1 MFLQVSLNGSRTK
14 KDHPAIPVTPLE
26 MAQAV
31 KSVYEAGAPSVHLHA
46 RDETGRE
53 SLQTEAVATTLT
65 AIRQACPNIELAL
78 STAENI
84 EGDPQRR
91 LRLIEQWTV
100 FPDTLCVNLS
110 EEGIDEVI
118 ALAHERGLSFE
129 AGLFSPEDVKHFKS
143 LQHVQWR
150 RVLLEPL
157 STNLEEAHT
166 QLSALRAALGT
177 PWLDVP
183 HVIHAMDEATYP
195 LLQTAAQITQASRI
209 GFEDTLY
216 LPDGSLATDN
226 TQLFLTALALMEEQR
241 SIHRAF

>member
-14 KDHPAIPVTPLE
+14 KDHPAVPITPLE
-26 MAQAV
+26 IAQAV
-31 KSVYEAGAPSVHLHA
+31 KSVYEVGARSVHLHA

-53 SLQTEAVATTLT
+53 SLQPEAVATTLT
-65 AIRQACPNIELAL
+65 AIRQVCPNIELAL
-78 STAENI
+78 STSEDI
-84 EGDPQRR
+84 EGNPQRR

-100 FPDTLCVNLS
+100 LPDTLCVNLS

-118 ALAHERGLSFE
+118 ALAHERGLAFE
-129 AGLFSPEDVKHFKS
+129 AGLFTPDDVEHFKL

-157 STNLEEAHT
+157 STKSEEAHA
-166 QLSALRAALGT
+166 QLSALRTALGT
-177 PWLDVP
+177 PWLDIP

-216 LPDGSLATDN
+216 LPDGSPATDN
-226 TQLFLTALALMEEQR
+226 TQLFLTALALMKEEL
-241 SIHRAF
+241 SIHNTP